1 MATSRFFSFGLV
13 TLVFLLLAF
22 SPNKEVESGYR
33 LILFEG
39 SDWCVNCIRLERNVL
54 SNTDFINYA
63 EKHGI
68 RIERIDFPQRK
79 QLDEATQQYNAEMAE
94 KYNFQGIF
102 PTLILEKTD
111 TKETQTLEYLDQSC
125 SDFIAQL
132 SSNLNP

>member
-1 MATSRFFSFGLV
+1 MNSIYQLRFLLILVVLCTFSFTSKNDV
-13 TLVFLLLAF
+13 RY
-22 SPNKEVESGYR
+22 K

-39 SDWCVNCIRLERNVL
+39 SDWCMNCIRLEKNVL
-54 SNTDFINYA
+54 SNATFITFA
-63 EKHGI
+63 EKQGI

-79 QLDEATQQYNAEMAE
+79 QLDEATKEYNAEMAE

-111 TKETQTLEYLDQSC
+111 SKETQTLEYLDQSC
-125 SDFIAQL
+125 SDFITLL

>member
-13 TLVFLLLAF
+13 ALVFLLLAF
-22 SPNKEVESGYR
+22 SPNREVESGYR

-39 SDWCVNCIRLERNVL
+39 SDWCVNCIRLEKNVL
-54 SNTDFINYA
+54 SNTAFITYA
-63 EKHGI
+63 EKHSI
-68 RIERIDFPQRK
+68 HIERIDFPQRK

>member
-1 MATSRFFSFGLV
+1 TSRFFSFGLV

-39 SDWCVNCIRLERNVL
+39 SDWCVNCIRLEKNVL
-54 SNTDFINYA
+54 SNAAFITYA

-68 RIERIDFPQRK
+68 RVERIDFPQRK